1 MSASA
6 VRWAASGQLA
16 IVVIQLLQTSVLA
29 RVLAPADF
37 GLMALALVIT
47 GFLSAYMDLGISAGI
62 VHKRT
67 ISHSQLSSLFT
78 INLVA
83 GLVALLAGVL
93 LAKPLA
99 HFFNEPS
106 LSDFVVLG
114 SLAVAASSAGLQFR
128 ALNQKF
134 LRFSRMAII
143 DVSATLL
150 GAAVAVTSALAGL
163 GAISL
168 VIGMVAASVAG
179 CILNVASGLRDHRP
193 GLSLRFEEARP
204 FIRFG
209 LFQMAD
215 TTINFFN
222 SQLDVLTIGKSLGTS
237 ALGGYSL
244 SRNVCQRPAGFVTV
258 VVNRVTFPLMS
269 MHQSD
274 RDALRSMYL
283 KAQRL
288 TSTLTFPLFAF
299 MASAAHPI
307 VLVLLGPRWLA
318 YVPVFR
324 ILAIYFLIR
333 STGTSVGSLLLS
345 TGSVRRSL
353 AWNLGILVL
362 IPAFVLAG
370 ARWGILGVASAMVVL
385 QLLLVVPAWRLL
397 VNPCTGASLVE
408 HFGALA
414 LPLLMA
420 AIAGCI
426 AYPAASISGQAP
438 TNLAC
443 AAIVFGASYA
453 SMLALLDRS
462 SLLAIT
468 GAMRWKA

>member
-150 GAAVAVTSALAGL
+150 GAAVAVTSA
-163 GAISL
+163 
-168 VIGMVAASVAG
+168 
-179 CILNVASGLRDHRP
+179 
-193 GLSLRFEEARP
+193 
-204 FIRFG
+204 FG
-209 LFQMAD
+209 
-215 TTINFFN
+215 
-222 SQLDVLTIGKSLGTS
+222 
-237 ALGGYSL
+237 
-244 SRNVCQRPAGFVTV
+244 
-258 VVNRVTFPLMS
+258 
-269 MHQSD
+269 
-274 RDALRSMYL
+274 
-283 KAQRL
+283 
-288 TSTLTFPLFAF
+288 
-299 MASAAHPI
+299 
-307 VLVLLGPRWLA
+307 
-318 YVPVFR
+318 
-324 ILAIYFLIR
+324 
-333 STGTSVGSLLLS
+333 
-345 TGSVRRSL
+345 
-353 AWNLGILVL
+353 
-362 IPAFVLAG
+362 
-370 ARWGILGVASAMVVL
+370 
-385 QLLLVVPAWRLL
+385 
-397 VNPCTGASLVE
+397 
-408 HFGALA
+408 
-414 LPLLMA
+414 
-420 AIAGCI
+420 
-426 AYPAASISGQAP
+426 
-438 TNLAC
+438 
-443 AAIVFGASYA
+443 
-453 SMLALLDRS
+453 
-462 SLLAIT
+462 
-468 GAMRWKA
+468 